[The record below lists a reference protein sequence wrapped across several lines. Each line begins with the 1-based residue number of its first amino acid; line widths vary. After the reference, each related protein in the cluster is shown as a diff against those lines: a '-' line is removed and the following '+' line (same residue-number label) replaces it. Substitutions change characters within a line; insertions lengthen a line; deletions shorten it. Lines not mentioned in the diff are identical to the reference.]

1 MEKLKQNPL
10 PTQYFLLI
18 YYPIINITHQDGTF
32 FFFYQGWNYTDT
44 YNHPKFKIYPRI
56 HFWCC
61 TLYRFEQMHNDI
73 YPSLFYTEFIFSAL
87 KIVCAPPI
95 HPSHCPSPGNEWVF
109 YCLHGFA
116 FSRMPYRVEITS
128 YIVFAYWL
136 LLLN

>member
-1 MEKLKQNPL
+1 MKVQIFPMYWVGQPVCLGLSITPFGKTQTKPFANPIL
-10 PTQYFLLI
+10 F
-18 YYPIINITHQDGTF
+18 INILPHYQHHSPGWYF

-87 KIVCAPPI
+87 KIVCALCI
-95 HPSHCPSPGNEWVF
+95 H
-109 YCLHGFA
+109 
-116 FSRMPYRVEITS
+116 FSLFFLIS
-128 YIVFAYWL
+128 A
-136 LLLN
+136 NH